1 MIMLSALNEAALK
14 QFGFKS
20 DGDSEELHR
29 YFQEIFKLRLS
40 IPIICIIYWLQF
52 RSFVYLVNISNILR
66 PDEIFSWKWF
76 QKDY

>member
-40 IPIICIIYWLQF
+40 IPIICIIY
-52 RSFVYLVNISNILR
+52 
-66 PDEIFSWKWF
+66 
-76 QKDY
+76 